1 MMLEKFL
8 ELHQAPFFKLLNI
21 KKIKVIELLEPMLEK
36 YCKENFQ
43 NSSDISSK
51 LFEYKKLLLDANQN
65 MNLIGKSTIDDFDQ
79 RHFLDC
85 IQIHEYM
92 AEKNKLTVDL
102 GTGAGLPGVLLSI
115 IGYKNLHLV
124 EKSPKKS
131 AFLES
136 CKLRL
141 GLDFNIHNR
150 PLAEVSL
157 SNAQYIVARAFAPI
171 TKILN
176 LTKQMVTNQTQYVLL
191 KGRSYLEEL
200 KLINNKSFSW
210 EDFPS
215 ITSDESRIIVL
226 QVR

>member
-1 MMLEKFL
+1 M
-8 ELHQAPFFKLLNI
+8 I
-21 KKIKVIELLEPMLEK
+21 KLLEPILEK

-43 NSSDISSK
+43 NSSDITVK
-51 LFEYKKLLLDANQN
+51 LLEYKKLLLDANLN

-85 IQIHEYM
+85 VQIHEHM
-92 AEKNKLTVDL
+92 PEKNKLTVDL

-124 EKSPKKS
+124 EKSPKKT

-141 GLDFNIHNR
+141 GLDFVIHNQ

-171 TKILN
+171 SKILN
-176 LTKQMVTNQTQYVLL
+176 FTKQMVTDQTQYVLL
-191 KGRSYLEEL
+191 KGRSYLEEI
-200 KLINNKSFSW
+200 KSVSNKSFNW
-210 EDFPS
+210 NDFPS

-226 QVR
+226 QVK